1 MTSTFTSL
9 FPYDLHYFTK
19 REEESKGNGSNK
31 KDVSVVGCFNNS
43 IQENDMISYIY
54 LIKFAI

>member
-43 IQENDMISYIY
+43 I
-54 LIKFAI
+54 F